1 MFLPRNQHIIP
12 RKMKSTTQ
20 MVKLYVDTIIK
31 FIDKFRCG
39 LWFPVYSYFKNMLF
53 VHSFSD
59 IFLLWRQGTFT
70 HELILS
76 FIFSRNMFWI
86 VEILLWWTP
95 RSKHRV
101 GSVDIL
107 INLINFV
114 KIELWNESEK
124 RRSFFLFFNLIFL
137 ISEFTQNAVDWI
149 EANS

>member
-114 KIELWNESEK
+114 KIELCCTLLKMKVRKEEV
-124 RRSFFLFFNLIFL
+124 FGFFL